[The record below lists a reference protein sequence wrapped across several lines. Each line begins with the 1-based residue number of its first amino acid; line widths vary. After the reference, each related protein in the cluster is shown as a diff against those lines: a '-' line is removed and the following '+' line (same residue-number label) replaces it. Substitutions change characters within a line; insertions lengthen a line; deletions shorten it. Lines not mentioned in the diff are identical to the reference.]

1 MIQRYPSLLVEMFI
15 IISKSFLRAQRDDG
29 LSGIMQ
35 KVGSNCSSQV
45 EGFEAPREPAQFL
58 GCRELGGGALTPA
71 GGCAWRYLGW
81 IAVKDSCWPR
91 ARTVLSLARQK

>member
-35 KVGSNCSSQV
+35 KVGSNCSSKV
-45 EGFEAPREPAQFL
+45 EGFEAPQEPAKFL
-58 GCRELGGGALTPA
+58 KCRELGGGALTSP
-71 GGCAWRYLGW
+71 GGCAWRYLG
-81 IAVKDSCWPR
+81 
-91 ARTVLSLARQK
+91 